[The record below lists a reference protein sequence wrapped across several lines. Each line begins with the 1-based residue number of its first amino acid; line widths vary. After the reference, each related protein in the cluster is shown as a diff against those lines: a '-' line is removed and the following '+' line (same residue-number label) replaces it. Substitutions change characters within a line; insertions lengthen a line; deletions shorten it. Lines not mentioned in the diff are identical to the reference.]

1 MYESFYGLSA
11 KPFQLRPDP
20 TFYYDSKGHRRAM
33 AYLEYGLSQGEG
45 FIVLTGEVGAGKTT
59 LARNLFRGL
68 ESKKIVAAQ
77 IVNTHVD
84 SNDILKLV
92 AAAFGLPYVELSK
105 AALLLE
111 LEQFL
116 RRCHQQGKRV
126 LLVVDEAQNLSRQTL
141 EELRMLSN
149 FQMDD
154 APLLQTFLLGQ
165 PEFRKI
171 LLDQSMQQ
179 LKQRVIATYH
189 LGPMDELETKAYIEH
204 RLKTVDWKGDPAV
217 YDEAYELIHQY
228 CAGVP
233 RKINLFCDRMLMM
246 GCLEEL
252 HHFGEKEVND
262 VINDFQQ
269 EFNASKLTSDANTN
283 TNTNTAL
290 ALVKGQPGKIDLERM
305 EDRLSRM
312 ERSVLFVLDVLKQNL
327 SFGSMKDD
335 LNKR

>member
-1 MYESFYGLSA
+1 MYESFYGFSA

-20 TFYYDSKGHRRAM
+20 TFYYGSKGHRRAM
-33 AYLEYGLSQGEG
+33 AYLEYGLAQGEG

-59 LARNLFRGL
+59 LARNLFRSF

-77 IVNTHVD
+77 IVSTHVD

-92 AAAFGLPYVELSK
+92 AAAFGLPYAELSK
-105 AALLLE
+105 AALLLD
-111 LEQFL
+111 LERFL
-116 RRCHQQGKRV
+116 RSCYQQDKRV
-126 LLVVDEAQNLSRQTL
+126 LLLVDEAQNLSQSTL

-149 FQMDD
+149 FQTND

-171 LLDQSMQQ
+171 LLDQNMQQ
-179 LKQRVIATYH
+179 LRQRVIATYH

-204 RLKTVDWKGDPAV
+204 RLKTVGWADDPSI
-217 YDEAYELIHQY
+217 DNEAYKLIHQY
-228 CAGVP
+228 SGGGP

-252 HHFGEKEVND
+252 HYFGEKEVND
-262 VINDFQQ
+262 VINDFHQ
-269 EFNASKLTSDANTN
+269 EFNASR
-283 TNTNTAL
+283 L
-290 ALVKGQPGKIDLERM
+290 AADETINAATDLMRVQFEKADLEKM
-305 EDRLSRM
+305 ESRLSRM
-312 ERSVLFVLDVLKQNL
+312 ERSVLFVLDLLKQNL
-327 SFGSMKDD
+327 SFGGVKDD

>member
-1 MYESFYGLSA
+1 MYESFYGFSA

-20 TFYYDSKGHRRAM
+20 SFYYGSKGHRRAM
-33 AYLEYGLSQGEG
+33 AYLEYGLAQGEG

-77 IVNTHVD
+77 IVSTHVD

-92 AAAFGLPYVELSK
+92 AAAFGLPYAELSK

-116 RRCHQQGKRV
+116 RSCYQQDKRV
-126 LLVVDEAQNLSRQTL
+126 LLLVDEAQNLSQPTL

-149 FQMDD
+149 FQTNDV
-154 APLLQTFLLGQ
+154 PLLQTFLLGQ

-171 LLDQSMQQ
+171 LLDQNMRQ
-179 LKQRVIATYH
+179 LRQRVIATYH

-204 RLKTVDWKGDPAV
+204 RLKTVGWTDDPV
-217 YDEAYELIHQY
+217 IDDGAYELIHQY
-228 CAGVP
+228 SGGVP

-262 VINDFQQ
+262 VINDFHQ
-269 EFNASKLTSDANTN
+269 EFNASRLASDETVSSATDLMK
-283 TNTNTAL
+283 AQFEKADL
-290 ALVKGQPGKIDLERM
+290 AKM
-305 EDRLSRM
+305 ESRLSRM
-312 ERSVLFVLDVLKQNL
+312 ERSVLFVLDLLKQNL

>member
-1 MYESFYGLSA
+1 MYESFYGFSA

-20 TFYYDSKGHRRAM
+20 TFYYGSKGHRRAM
-33 AYLEYGLSQGEG
+33 AYLEYGLAQGEG

-59 LARNLFRGL
+59 LARNLFRSL

-77 IVNTHVD
+77 IVSTHVD

-92 AAAFGLPYVELSK
+92 AAAFGLPYAELSK

-111 LEQFL
+111 LERFL
-116 RRCHQQGKRV
+116 RSCYQQDKRV
-126 LLVVDEAQNLSRQTL
+126 LLLVDEVQNLSQPTL

-149 FQMDD
+149 FQTND

-171 LLDQSMQQ
+171 LLDQNMQQ
-179 LKQRVIATYH
+179 LRQRVIATYH
-189 LGPMDELETKAYIEH
+189 LGPMDEMETKAYIEH
-204 RLKTVDWKGDPAV
+204 RLKTVGWNDDPV
-217 YDEAYELIHQY
+217 IDDGAYELIHQY
-228 CAGVP
+228 SGGVP

-262 VINDFQQ
+262 VINDFHQ
-269 EFNASKLTSDANTN
+269 EFNASKLASDATINS
-283 TNTNTAL
+283 TADL
-290 ALVKGQPGKIDLERM
+290 MKAQFEKTDLERM
-305 EDRLSRM
+305 ESRLSRM
-312 ERSVLFVLDVLKQNL
+312 ERSVLFVLDLLKQNL

>member
-1 MYESFYGLSA
+1 MYESFYGFSA

-20 TFYYDSKGHRRAM
+20 TFYYGSKGHRRAM
-33 AYLEYGLSQGEG
+33 AYLEYGLAQGEG

-59 LARNLFRGL
+59 LARNLFRSL

-77 IVNTHVD
+77 IVSTHVD

-92 AAAFGLPYVELSK
+92 AAAFGLPYADLSK
-105 AALLLE
+105 AALLLD
-111 LEQFL
+111 LERFL
-116 RRCHQQGKRV
+116 RSCYQQDKRV
-126 LLVVDEAQNLSRQTL
+126 LLLVDEAQNLSQSTL

-149 FQMDD
+149 FQTND

-171 LLDQSMQQ
+171 LLDQNMQQ
-179 LKQRVIATYH
+179 LRQRVIATYH

-204 RLKTVDWKGDPAV
+204 RLKTVGWVDDPSI
-217 YDEAYELIHQY
+217 DNEAYKLIHQY
-228 CAGVP
+228 SGGVP

-252 HHFGEKEVND
+252 HQFGEKEVND
-262 VINDFQQ
+262 VINDFHQ
-269 EFNASKLTSDANTN
+269 EFNASKLAADETINATTDLMRVQFEKA
-283 TNTNTAL
+283 
-290 ALVKGQPGKIDLERM
+290 DLEKM
-305 EDRLSRM
+305 ESRLSRM
-312 ERSVLFVLDVLKQNL
+312 ERSVLFVLDLLKQNL
-327 SFGSMKDD
+327 SFGGIKDD

>member
-1 MYESFYGLSA
+1 MYESFYGFSA

-20 TFYYDSKGHRRAM
+20 TFYYGSKGHRRAM
-33 AYLEYGLSQGEG
+33 AYLEYGLAQGEG

-59 LARNLFRGL
+59 LARNLFRSL

-77 IVNTHVD
+77 IVSTHVD

-92 AAAFGLPYVELSK
+92 AAAFGLPYAELSK
-105 AALLLE
+105 AAILLE
-111 LEQFL
+111 LERFM
-116 RRCHQQGKRV
+116 RSCYQQDKRV
-126 LLVVDEAQNLSRQTL
+126 LLLVDEAQNLSQPTL

-149 FQMDD
+149 FQTND

-171 LLDQSMQQ
+171 LLDQNMQQ
-179 LKQRVIATYH
+179 LRQRVIAAYH
-189 LGPMDELETKAYIEH
+189 LGPLDELETKAYIEH
-204 RLKTVDWKGDPAV
+204 RLKTVGWYDDPAI
-217 YDEAYELIHQY
+217 DDGAYELIHQY
-228 CAGVP
+228 SGGVP

-252 HHFGEKEVND
+252 HHFGEKEVDD
-262 VINDFQQ
+262 VINDFRQ
-269 EFNASKLTSDANTN
+269 EFNASKLASDATINST
-283 TNTNTAL
+283 TDLMKTQL
-290 ALVKGQPGKIDLERM
+290 DKSDLERM
-305 EDRLSRM
+305 ENRLSRM
-312 ERSVLFVLDVLKQNL
+312 ERSVLFVLDLLKQNL

>member
-1 MYESFYGLSA
+1 MYESFYGFSA

-20 TFYYDSKGHRRAM
+20 TFYYGSKGHKRAM

-59 LARNLFRGL
+59 LARNLFRSL

-84 SNDILKLV
+84 SNDILELV
-92 AAAFGLPYVELSK
+92 AAAFGLSYVELSK

-116 RRCHQQGKRV
+116 RRCYQQGKRV
-126 LLVVDEAQNLSRQTL
+126 LLVVDEAQNLSQQTL

-171 LLDQSMQQ
+171 LLDQNMQQ
-179 LKQRVIATYH
+179 LRQRVIATYH

-204 RLKTVDWKGDPAV
+204 RLKTVDWNNDPV
-217 YDEAYELIHQY
+217 IDDEAYELIHRY
-228 CAGVP
+228 CGGVP
-233 RKINLFCDRMLMM
+233 RKINLFCDRVFMM

-252 HHFGEKEVND
+252 HHFGGKEVND

-269 EFNASKLTSDANTN
+269 EFNAAKLASDADT
-283 TNTNTAL
+283 TTDLMKMQLEKTE
-290 ALVKGQPGKIDLERM
+290 LERM
-305 EDRLSRM
+305 ENRLSRM
-312 ERSVLFVLDVLKQNL
+312 ERSVLFVLDLLKQNL

>member
-1 MYESFYGLSA
+1 MYESFYGFSA

-20 TFYYDSKGHRRAM
+20 TFYYGSKGHRRAM

-59 LARNLFRGL
+59 LARNLFRSL

-84 SNDILKLV
+84 SNDILELV
-92 AAAFGLPYVELSK
+92 AAAFGLSYVELSK

-116 RRCHQQGKRV
+116 RRCYQQGKRV
-126 LLVVDEAQNLSRQTL
+126 LLVVDEAQNLSQQTL

-171 LLDQSMQQ
+171 LLDQNMQQ
-179 LKQRVIATYH
+179 LRQRVIATYH

-204 RLKTVDWKGDPAV
+204 RLKTVDWNNDPV
-217 YDEAYELIHQY
+217 IDDEAYELIHRY
-228 CAGVP
+228 CGGVP
-233 RKINLFCDRMLMM
+233 RKINLFCDRVFMM

-252 HHFGEKEVND
+252 HHFGGKEVND

-269 EFNASKLTSDANTN
+269 EFNAAKLASDADT
-283 TNTNTAL
+283 TTKMQLEKTE
-290 ALVKGQPGKIDLERM
+290 LERM
-305 EDRLSRM
+305 ENRLSRM
-312 ERSVLFVLDVLKQNL
+312 ERSVLFVLDLLKQNL

>member
-1 MYESFYGLSA
+1 MYESFYGFSA

-20 TFYYDSKGHRRAM
+20 TFYYGSKGHRRAM
-33 AYLEYGLSQGEG
+33 AYLEYGLAQGEG

-59 LARNLFRGL
+59 LARNLFRSL

-77 IVNTHVD
+77 IVSTHVD

-92 AAAFGLPYVELSK
+92 AAAFGLPYAELSK
-105 AALLLE
+105 ATLLLE
-111 LEQFL
+111 LERFL
-116 RRCHQQGKRV
+116 RSCYQQDKRV
-126 LLVVDEAQNLSRQTL
+126 LLLVDEAQNLSQSTL

-149 FQMDD
+149 FQTND

-171 LLDQSMQQ
+171 LLDQNMQQ
-179 LKQRVIATYH
+179 LRQRVIATYH

-204 RLKTVDWKGDPAV
+204 RLKTVGWTDDPV
-217 YDEAYELIHQY
+217 IDDGAYELIHQY
-228 CAGVP
+228 SGGVP
-233 RKINLFCDRMLMM
+233 RKINLFCDRMFMM

-262 VINDFQQ
+262 VINDFHQ
-269 EFNASKLTSDANTN
+269 EFDASKLASDETINSTTDLMKAQFEKT
-283 TNTNTAL
+283 
-290 ALVKGQPGKIDLERM
+290 DLEKM
-305 EDRLSRM
+305 ENRLSRM
-312 ERSVLFVLDVLKQNL
+312 ERSVLFVLDLLKQNL

>member
-1 MYESFYGLSA
+1 MYESFYGFSA

-20 TFYYDSKGHRRAM
+20 TFYYGSKGHRRAM
-33 AYLEYGLSQGEG
+33 AYLEYGLAQGEG

-59 LARNLFRGL
+59 LARNLFRSL
-68 ESKKIVAAQ
+68 ESKQIVAAQ
-77 IVNTHVD
+77 IVSTHVD

-92 AAAFGLPYVELSK
+92 AAAFGLPYAELSK

-116 RRCHQQGKRV
+116 RSCYQQDKRV
-126 LLVVDEAQNLSRQTL
+126 LLLVDEAQNLSQPTL

-149 FQMDD
+149 FQTND

-171 LLDQSMQQ
+171 LLDQNMRQ
-179 LKQRVIATYH
+179 LRQRVIATYH

-204 RLKTVDWKGDPAV
+204 RLKTVGWTDDPV
-217 YDEAYELIHQY
+217 IDDGAYKLIHQHSG
-228 CAGVP
+228 GVP

-262 VINDFQQ
+262 VINDFHQ
-269 EFNASKLTSDANTN
+269 EFNASRFASDETINSTTDLMKAQFEKT
-283 TNTNTAL
+283 
-290 ALVKGQPGKIDLERM
+290 DLEKM
-305 EDRLSRM
+305 ESRLSRM
-312 ERSVLFVLDVLKQNL
+312 ERSVLFVLDLLKQNL